1 MDLSQYSDD
10 ELNAML
16 GESQEPDLSQYSD
29 DDLMAMLP
37 QETPQQAPTQPPEQ
51 ALDPS
56 MLDKVGAYGRGLTR
70 ATMGGSFADEVLAV
84 PATMGTTAIRAARGE
99 PIDMAGDYQSNLQSI
114 QRQFKEDEVIAPYTN
129 MAGQIAGDV
138 RSASALVKGAG
149 KLAPS
154 AIDRLAKYARKTPYT
169 RVAKSAGTAGLSGY
183 IYELGDSEGDLQERH
198 ENGLATG
205 LISMPLGPIG
215 SRVGQSVSPLL
226 ERASK
231 LFLPKATTKIDDV
244 AQALK
249 TQPNDLPKP
258 QMPVGE
264 RIRLPQGA
272 KSGDVNIMR
281 SEEAGRQGL
290 LGNDYQVMMNQVD
303 DAVKDD
309 AVNVVTG
316 LAGKQGTSDDLLE
329 GALSNVQKRFKAQ
342 KTVQSRLMDKRN
354 DAIAKT
360 KIYNDYTKDTLV
372 SDLAELKKSPD
383 FEVNIGSNP
392 QIKEKFDFLNKLT
405 KGKGVTD
412 VKMSTLAAWRRSL
425 NQFEPR
431 TQESVLAG
439 QMAKTYDNWLDNI
452 ATEAFKAGDEDV
464 VKTIFSANKEY
475 SKFKNLYG
483 TDKHLGQS
491 KVIQDIVE
499 KSELTPD
506 HLVNMTFGKS
516 LKGTNTTNQ
525 VVGRLLKTMPEG
537 ARREAVRN
545 DMKAGLLN
553 KAIEGSYK
561 GDQFSMA
568 KLRNNIFD
576 LKKNRAFKD
585 HLASKEEIEVLDT
598 LLKDMSSYIDSTSR
612 RDVYSPSGPLVLR
625 GLSKV
630 IGGVGFMTG
639 PVGGRMATEPLKN
652 MIKEGAKAPDR
663 RVVEQTIKQFSD
675 SLKDM
680 TANKY
685 NFYGSQAATSTGAQ
699 TINDKEQ

>member
-1 MDLSQYSDD
+1 MATFEITAPDGGVYEITAPEGATDDEVLSYAQSQY
-10 ELNAML
+10 EA
-16 GESQEPDLSQYSD
+16 
-29 DDLMAMLP
+29 P
-37 QETPQQAPTQPPEQ
+37 QEAPQQAPTQAPEQ
-51 ALDPS
+51 APEQAQDPS

-70 ATMGGSFADEVLAV
+70 ATMGGSFADEALAV
-84 PATMGTTAIRAARGE
+84 PATVGTTAMRAYKGE
-99 PIDMAGDYQSNLQSI
+99 PIDIAGDYQSNLQSI
-114 QRQFKEDEVIAPYTN
+114 QRQFKEDEAIAPVTH
-129 MAGQIAGDV
+129 AVGQIAGDV
-138 RSASALVKGAG
+138 GTAVGAAKTAAKVAPSAVGKLSKYARNNPYKAAAGAGGVSGAVYGFGDSDGNLQERSQAGGYTGAGGVLLGPAGVRVAKGAG
-149 KLAPS
+149 
-154 AIDRLAKYARKTPYT
+154 
-169 RVAKSAGTAGLSGY
+169 
-183 IYELGDSEGDLQERH
+183 
-198 ENGLATG
+198 N
-205 LISMPLGPIG
+205 
-215 SRVGQSVSPLL
+215 LL
-226 ERASK
+226 DRASK
-231 LFLPKATTKIDDV
+231 LFLPKVTNNIDEAVDV
-244 AQALK
+244 MA
-249 TQPNDLPKP
+249 QPN
-258 QMPVGE
+258 MPDGE

-360 KIYNDYTKDTLV
+360 KIYNDYTKDTLI
-372 SDLAELKKSPD
+372 SDLTELRKSPD

-630 IGGVGFMTG
+630 LGGVGFMTA

-685 NFYGSQAATSTGAQ
+685 NFYGSQAAVSTGAQ
-699 TINDKEQ
+699 MTNDQQNKDK